1 MKSKVKETGA
11 NNEIDTDLN
20 LLNIR
25 SDSAWNLFEM
35 AVLAFAAAG
44 LLYFGYFQLAPWIWS
59 QNLPFRPGEIALW
72 QLPWMDDRDGIELH
86 ALYAVSYTHL
96 TLPTKA

>member
-44 LLYFGYFQLAPWIWS
+44 LLYFG
-59 QNLPFRPGEIALW
+59 
-72 QLPWMDDRDGIELH
+72 
-86 ALYAVSYTHL
+86 
-96 TLPTKA
+96 